1 MPRIDFSGG
10 IAGGHPVANISSSM
24 GGFNSQ
30 ARPTGVQSAGQSVS
44 NRGSGSGGLW
54 RSGGS
59 GVNYSSLRNNDVEY
73 TSEPPSSPSFQ
84 PIKSSEIN
92 AQMEFLQVELDRLSR
107 IKDNI
112 LRISKKY
119 SRYPEKQT
127 TLRAK
132 LAVLLLEENYLA
144 SLYTNLTNTYGQTSS
159 V

>member
-10 IAGGHPVANISSSM
+10 ITDGQPVANISSSM

-44 NRGSGSGGLW
+44 SRGSGSGGLW

-59 GVNYSSLRNNDVEY
+59 GVSSSLRNNDVEY
-73 TSEPPSSPSFQ
+73 TSEPPSSFQ

-92 AQMEFLQVELDRLSR
+92 AQMEFLQIELDRLSR

-112 LRISKKY
+112 LRILKKY

-132 LAVLLLEENYLA
+132 LSVLLLEENYLA